1 MANNYRTQG
10 LFTLSPGGYA
20 FMLAR
25 LVEDGPAM
33 TYLQKHCPERN
44 YALCA
49 YLDKMP
55 LYNARMFLWDTES
68 PFHKVGHIDGYRQE
82 GREIVR
88 ESILHYPFQVMMLGV
103 KNTFLQLL
111 RIKNGGWRSD
121 LSSPYPSRAMQLYFP
136 NEFRSYA
143 SSLQSRKILP
153 LETLDYLYTMVYLF
167 SLLIAIAA
175 LFIFL
180 KRRMYLPALLLI
192 FITCAYVIHAF
203 VNGAISVPND
213 RHGSRIIWLL
223 TFFSIASL
231 MHLIKYWKNYTGRL
245 PQSIGQKKRAGAPSH

>member
-1 MANNYRTQG
+1 
-10 LFTLSPGGYA
+10 
-20 FMLAR
+20 
-25 LVEDGPAM
+25 
-33 TYLQKHCPERN
+33 
-44 YALCA
+44 
-49 YLDKMP
+49 
-55 LYNARMFLWDTES
+55 
-68 PFHKVGHIDGYRQE
+68 
-82 GREIVR
+82 
-88 ESILHYPFQVMMLGV
+88 
-103 KNTFLQLL
+103 
-111 RIKNGGWRSD
+111 
-121 LSSPYPSRAMQLYFP
+121 
-136 NEFRSYA
+136 
-143 SSLQSRKILP
+143 
-153 LETLDYLYTMVYLF
+153 MVYLF